1 MSGILH
7 PRSTQGDFH
16 ILIILETSKRLT
28 ITAAAKES
36 SDLVVVAEERD
47 EKVGASVLKD
57 ESQIAVAA
65 AFEQF
70 VSKLADT
77 KAAVHMGLTKTIN
90 QIAESKET
98 FYPFVLWQ
106 VAQAADDRWIDG
118 KKLTQASS

>member
-1 MSGILH
+1 MLAGKFHVSGILEIAQH
-7 PRSTQGDFH
+7 
-16 ILIILETSKRLT
+16 LT
-28 ITAAAKES
+28 ITAPPEES
-36 SDLVVVAEERD
+36 SDLIVVAEERD
-47 EKVGASVLKD
+47 EKVGASVLKN
-57 ESQIAVAA
+57 ESQITVAP

-70 VSKLADT
+70 VSKLADA

>member
-1 MSGILH
+1 
-7 PRSTQGDFH
+7 
-16 ILIILETSKRLT
+16 LIILETSKRLT
-28 ITAAAKES
+28 ITAPPEES

-57 ESQIAVAA
+57 ESQITVAP

-77 KAAVHMGLTKTIN
+77 KAAVHVGLTKTIN